1 MIVHSLSWTAASS
14 ANQEA
19 TGPDRGSRESVD
31 DVDEDDGDGGDDDG
45 DDNDDS
51 DDDGDDT
58 DQRVRSRWGLG
69 WWQLWSLSYVVANA
83 DGWEDDDASLNL
95 LAPLSPSWGCGRS
108 VLRRLELDKSNP

>member
-45 DDNDDS
+45 DS

-58 DQRVRSRWGLG
+58 DERVRSRWGLG
-69 WWQLWSLSYVVANA
+69 W
-83 DGWEDDDASLNL
+83 
-95 LAPLSPSWGCGRS
+95 
-108 VLRRLELDKSNP
+108 

>member
-31 DVDEDDGDGGDDDG
+31 DVDEHDDDG
-45 DDNDDS
+45 DDNVDS

-58 DQRVRSRWGLG
+58 HQRVRSRWGLG
-69 WWQLWSLSYVVANA
+69 W
-83 DGWEDDDASLNL
+83 
-95 LAPLSPSWGCGRS
+95 
-108 VLRRLELDKSNP
+108 